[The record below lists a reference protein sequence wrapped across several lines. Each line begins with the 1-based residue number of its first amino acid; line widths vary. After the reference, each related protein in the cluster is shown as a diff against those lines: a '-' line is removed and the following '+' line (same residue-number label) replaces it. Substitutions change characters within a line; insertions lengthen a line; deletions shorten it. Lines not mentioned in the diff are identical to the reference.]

1 MKQLNIL
8 VADDEP
14 GILSLMNDAL
24 TRHGYKVTC
33 VESGVDAVN
42 MLGKDKFDIIFM
54 DIRMPKGDGLTALKQ
69 IRIKWPKI
77 PVIIITGCGQRDL
90 IDEVVNMG
98 SFACLVKPFS
108 IKDVIAIV
116 QCIQPGS

>member
-24 TRHGYKVTC
+24 TRYGHKVTC
-33 VESGVDAVN
+33 AENGIEAVEILKN
-42 MLGKDKFDIIFM
+42 GKYDIIFL
-54 DIRMPKGDGLTALKQ
+54 DIRMPRGDGLTALKQ
-69 IRIKWPKI
+69 IQSKWPTI
-77 PVIIITGCGQRDL
+77 PVVIITGCGQRDL
-90 IDEVVNMG
+90 IDEVVNLG

-108 IKDVIAIV
+108 IKDVIAMI
-116 QCIQPGS
+116 QCIQP

>member
-1 MKQLNIL
+1 MKPLNIL

-14 GILSLMNDAL
+14 GILSLMRDAL
-24 TRHGYKVTC
+24 TRYGHKVTC

-42 MLGKDKFDIIFM
+42 MLQKDKFDIIFM

-69 IRIKWPKI
+69 IQIKWPKT

-108 IKDVIAIV
+108 IKDVIGMV
-116 QCIQPGS
+116 QCIQPGI

>member
-1 MKQLNIL
+1 MKSLNIL

-14 GILSLMNDAL
+14 GILNLMKDAL
-24 TRHGYKVTC
+24 TRHGHKVTC
-33 VESGVDAVN
+33 VENGVDAVN
-42 MLGKDKFDIIFM
+42 TLNKGNFDMIFM
-54 DIRMPKGDGLTALKQ
+54 DIRMPRGDGLTALKQ
-69 IRIKWPKI
+69 IQAKWPEL

-108 IKDVIAIV
+108 IRDVIAMVECV
-116 QCIQPGS
+116 QPSL